1 MGSTNEIVKN
11 FFNELAANNRL
22 SVLASVS
29 EKFAQLMSAHR
40 GEVELIVTSAAVSQY
55 WGEDIS
61 APRILELYSGVV
73 N

>member
-1 MGSTNEIVKN
+1 LGSTNDIVKN
-11 FFNELAANNRL
+11 FLNELAANNRL

-55 WGEDIS
+55 WG
-61 APRILELYSGVV
+61 
-73 N
+73 